1 MDDVLRSSLLV
12 RVLAAIGTILKGLCS
27 GSAVVGF
34 FVRCWRGSSLRRFC
48 LARLSAADR
57 WTASSGF
64 YRLSQRCNDRLA
76 RVSWPVRWFHN
87 SFVGRLWRGL
97 FAWGRGS
104 VLLGW
109 MFRGGLTGI
118 ILTVLGLYC
127 GVDYV
132 LRDVLSVPV
141 LSSLWDE
148 ALLVLCLLWIL
159 RQRMDRPAPLS
170 ARANPLD
177 VPLLAFLAV
186 GFVLMNTVFRYY
198 SISVDGYR
206 ATVQYMLWFFVVT
219 RLLRDDHDFMQLYLV
234 MVVLATI
241 IALHGIYQYIV
252 AVPIPSNWTDQA
264 EQSVRTR
271 VFSIFGSPNI
281 MGDYMVM
288 FAPMA
293 AGLAYYYKKTWQ
305 KLLSW
310 CCAFAMCFGC
320 LFTMSRGAWVAM
332 AVAVVL
338 FCLLVDRRLFGL
350 LVVAAVAACFMPF
363 VASRIGYLFTEQFA
377 ESTARGGRASRWMYG
392 LSYLKDYGNPL
403 FGLGLGMF
411 GGAIAMQ
418 TKIID
423 QWDYFYMD
431 NYYLKILVEMG
442 YVGLIFF
449 ALLLI
454 ALVLIGFRCVY
465 RSRMAEKSPNIPRLS
480 PLTAGLL
487 SGLAGVMVHCY
498 FENIFEEPY
507 MMAYFWMMAAMV
519 VYLGF
524 LRGKSKQEAL

>member
-1 MDDVLRSSLLV
+1 MDDVLHASLLF
-12 RVLAAIGTILKGLCS
+12 RVLAAIGAFFGRLFS

-34 FVRCWRGSSLRRFC
+34 LRRCWQNSALRRF
-48 LARLSAADR
+48 AVGRLSADANYVN
-57 WTASSGF
+57 ASG
-64 YRLSQRCNDRLA
+64 YRAFFQRCNDRLA
-76 RVSWPVRWFHN
+76 RVSWPVRWFQN
-87 SFVGRLWRGL
+87 SFVGRIWHGL
-97 FAWGRGS
+97 FRWGSES

-109 MFRGGLTGI
+109 MFRGGLTGV

-148 ALLVLCLLWIL
+148 ALLLLSFLWIL
-159 RQRMDRPAPLS
+159 RLRMDRQEPLK
-170 ARANPLD
+170 ARTNPLD
-177 VPLLAFLAV
+177 IPLLTYLAV
-186 GFVLMNTVFRYY
+186 GFLLMNTVFRYY

-219 RLLRDDHDFMQLYLV
+219 RLLRDDRDFKTLYLV
-234 MVVLATI
+234 MVALATV

-293 AGLAYYYKKTWQ
+293 AGLAYYFEKTWQ

-350 LVVAAVAACFMPF
+350 LVIAFVAALFMPF

-392 LSYLKDYGNPL
+392 MSYLRDYGNPL

-449 ALLLI
+449 ILLLV

-465 RSRMAEKSPNIPRLS
+465 RSRMAEKKAGAPRFS
-480 PLTAGLL
+480 PLAAGIL

-507 MMAYFWMMAAMV
+507 MMAYFWMMAAMLI
-519 VYLGF
+519 YLAF
-524 LRGKSKQEAL
+524 LRERKQQQG

>member
-1 MDDVLRSSLLV
+1 MDDMLRLSLLW
-12 RVLAAIGTILKGLCS
+12 RVVAAIGAWFGRLAS
-27 GSAVVGF
+27 GSAVLAAVG
-34 FVRCWRGSSLRRFC
+34 RSWRGSGTRRFFLRR
-48 LARLSAADR
+48 LSVEGATAA
-57 WTASSGF
+57 SGF
-64 YRLSQRCNDRLA
+64 RRLSQRCNDRLA
-76 RVSWPVRWFHN
+76 RVSWPVRWFRA
-87 SFVGRLWRGL
+87 SAVGRLWRGL
-97 FAWGRGS
+97 FRWGEGS

-109 MFRGGLTGI
+109 MFRGGLTTV
-118 ILTVLGLYC
+118 ILAVLGLYC

-148 ALLVLCLLWIL
+148 ALLLLSFLWVLRL
-159 RQRMDRPAPLS
+159 RMDRQTPME
-170 ARANPLD
+170 ARTNPLD
-177 VPLLAFLAV
+177 VPVLAFLV
-186 GFVLMNTVFRYY
+186 LGFWLMNTIFDYY

-219 RLLRDDHDFMQLYLV
+219 RLVRDDRDFRVLYLA
-234 MVVLATI
+234 MVALATV

-293 AGLAYYYKKTWQ
+293 AGLAYYFPKTWQ
-305 KLLSW
+305 KLLAW
-310 CCAFAMCFGC
+310 ACAFAMCFAC

-338 FCLLVDRRLFGL
+338 FCLLVDRRLFVL
-350 LVVAAVAACFMPF
+350 LLIAAVAALFLPF

-377 ESTARGGRASRWMYG
+377 ESTARGGRASRWHYG
-392 LSYLKDYGNPL
+392 LNYLKESGHPWL
-403 FGLGLGMF
+403 GLGLGMF

-418 TKIID
+418 TQIID
-423 QWDYFYMD
+423 QWDYFYLD
-431 NYYLKILVEMG
+431 NYYLKIMVEMG
-442 YVGLIFF
+442 YLGFAFF
-449 ALLLI
+449 VLLLAALLY
-454 ALVLIGFRCVY
+454 VGFRCLY
-465 RSRMAEKSPNIPRLS
+465 RSRTPKESTEPRVQ
-480 PLTAGLL
+480 PLAAGILAGL
-487 SGLAGVMVHCY
+487 SGVLVHCY

-507 MMAYFWMMAAMV
+507 MMAYFWMMAAML

-524 LRGKSKQEAL
+524 FRQRNKQAQTQS